1 MSSPTSSSSQ
11 ASVAFSLLDSR
22 IQHWIWELGWT
33 ELRDVQEYAIPA
45 ILQEQ
50 DVIIAAATASGKT
63 EAAFFPVLTR
73 LLGMQNSQATVL
85 YISPLKALIND
96 QWDRLELLCEKLE
109 IMVTPWHGDI
119 SSSKKKRFLSKPNGC
134 VLITPESLEALLMN
148 YGHKINSLFSG
159 VIYCVIDEVHAF
171 MGTER
176 GKQLQSL
183 LHRLEVAVNKKI
195 PRIGL
200 SATLG
205 DMKMAADY
213 LRQESPE
220 EVRII
225 CSGNSSQ
232 ELKVALYGYKI
243 EKQTDAI
250 AEGAGISVT
259 DDQYEEC
266 MLASHDWVARKLFPS
281 LRGNNHL
288 VFPNSR
294 ASVEIFSDKLR
305 KMCEDAGLPN
315 EFWPH
320 HGSLSKEIREETERA
335 LKKKENPATAICT
348 NTLELGIDIGSVK
361 SVAQV
366 GPPPSVASLRQR
378 IGRSGRKK
386 GEPAILRAFSIET
399 GIDQQSRLSDLL
411 HEQLVQSIAMIQL
424 LTKGWC
430 EPIHAKGLH
439 LSTLVQQLLSGI
451 VQYGGMTAGRSWQLL
466 CETGPF
472 ASLTKSEFIALLRG
486 LGEQQVINQDH
497 TGLLLLGSLGE
508 KLVNHYSF
516 YAAFKS
522 DEEYR
527 IVYHGK
533 PLGSLP
539 ISRAVTLDS
548 YLIFAGK
555 RWRIEAVDEKQK
567 VIVVLPD
574 KGGKAPL
581 FFGGGSR
588 LHDKVREEMREVLR
602 SHKAIAFLDEIA
614 ADLLKEARFHYQQ
627 LGLDSSPILQMGKE
641 VLLFTWKGDNV
652 QDTLTLMF
660 KERGL
665 HATNEGLYISV
676 EADSVEFIHDLLLD
690 FSEGALPSEDSLAQF
705 VENKKQEKWDWLLP
719 ESLLDSNYASLY
731 LELDKAGKTAT
742 ELLSISSTPK
752 V

>member
-1 MSSPTSSSSQ
+1 MSSPASNSSQ
-11 ASVAFSLLDSR
+11 ASSAFSLLDPR

-73 LLGMQNSQATVL
+73 LLSMQNSQATVL

-119 SSSKKKRFLSKPNGC
+119 SSSKKKRFLSKPGGC

-148 YGHKINSLFSG
+148 YGHQVNNIFCGLM
-159 VIYCVIDEVHAF
+159 YCVIDEVHAF

-205 DMKMAADY
+205 DMKLAADY

-232 ELKVALYGYKI
+232 ELKIALYGYKI
-243 EKQTDAI
+243 EKQTDAMTG
-250 AEGAGISVT
+250 GAGVSIT
-259 DDQYEEC
+259 DEQYERH

-451 VQYGGMTAGRSWQLL
+451 VQYGGLTAGRSWQLL

-472 ASLTKSEFIALLRG
+472 AGLAKSEFIALLRG
-486 LGEQQVINQDH
+486 LGEQQVIIQDH

-527 IVYHGK
+527 IVYQGK

-555 RWRIEAVDEKQK
+555 RWRVEAVDEKQK

-602 SHKAIAFLDEIA
+602 SQKTIAFCDVIA

-627 LGLDSSPILQMGKE
+627 LGLDSNPIFQMGKE

-660 KERGL
+660 KERGFRT
-665 HATNEGLYISV
+665 TNEGLYISV
-676 EADSVEFIHDLLLD
+676 EADSLETIHDLLLD
-690 FSEGALPSEDSLAQF
+690 FSEGALSSEDSLTQF
-705 VENKKQEKWDWLLP
+705 IENKKQEKWDWLLP
-719 ESLLDSNYASLY
+719 EILLSRNYASLY
-731 LELDKAGKTAT
+731 LELDKAGRTVT
-742 ELLSISSTPK
+742 ELLSLNNSD
-752 V
+752 

>member
-1 MSSPTSSSSQ
+1 MSSPVSSSSQ
-11 ASVAFSLLDSR
+11 ASSAFSLLDPR
-22 IQHWIWELGWT
+22 IQHWIWELRWT

-45 ILQEQ
+45 ILEEQ

-73 LLGMQNSQATVL
+73 LLGMQNSQATVI

-96 QWDRLELLCEKLE
+96 QWDRLELLCEQLE

-119 SSSKKKRFLSKPNGC
+119 SSSRKKRFLNKPGGC

-148 YGHKINSLFSG
+148 YGHQVNSIFSG
-159 VIYCVIDEVHAF
+159 LIYCVIDEVHAF

-205 DMKMAADY
+205 DMKMAANY
-213 LRQESPE
+213 LRPE
-220 EVRII
+220 NPEGVRII

-232 ELKVALYGYKI
+232 ELKIALYGYKI
-243 EKQTDAI
+243 GKQTDAVTLT
-250 AEGAGISVT
+250 AGDIVT
-259 DDQYEEC
+259 DDQYEKQ
-266 MLASHDWVARKLFPS
+266 MLTSHDWVARKLFPS
-281 LRGNNHL
+281 LRGNNNL

-305 KMCEDAGLPN
+305 KMCEDAGVPN

-335 LKKKENPATAICT
+335 LKEKENPATGICT

-378 IGRSGRKK
+378 IGRSGRKE
-386 GEPAILRAFSIET
+386 GEPAILRAFSIENE
-399 GIDQQSRLSDLL
+399 IDQQSRLSDLL
-411 HEQLVQSIAMIQL
+411 REQLVQSIAMTQL

-439 LSTLVQQLLSGI
+439 LSTLVQQLLSVI
-451 VQYGGMTAGRSWQLL
+451 VQYGGLTAGRSWQLF
-466 CETGPF
+466 CESGPF
-472 ASLTKSEFIALLRG
+472 SGLTKSEFITLLRG
-486 LGEQQVINQDH
+486 LGEQQVIIQDH
-497 TGLLLLGSLGE
+497 TGLLLLGALGE

-516 YAAFKS
+516 YATFKS

-527 IVYHGK
+527 LVHQGK
-533 PLGSLP
+533 PLGTLP

-548 YLIFAGK
+548 YLIFAGR
-555 RWRIEAVDEKQK
+555 RWRVEAVYEEQK

-574 KGGKAPL
+574 KGGKAPV

-588 LHDKVREEMREVLR
+588 LHDKVREEMREVLG
-602 SHKAIAFLDEIA
+602 SLEPIPFLDTVS
-614 ADLLKEARFHYQQ
+614 ADLLREARFHFRQ
-627 LGLDSSPILQMGKE
+627 LMLESKPIIKMGKD

-652 QDTLTLMF
+652 QDTLALIF
-660 KERGL
+660 KERG
-665 HATNEGLYISV
+665 HRATNEGLYISV
-676 EADSVEFIHDLLLD
+676 EADSVELIYDLLLE
-690 FSEGALPSEDSLAQF
+690 FSEGVLPSEERLADL
-705 VENKKQEKWDWLLP
+705 VENKQQEKWDWLLP
-719 ESLLDSNYASLY
+719 VSLLGRNYASLY
-731 LELDKAGKTAT
+731 LELENASRAVK
-742 ELLSISSTPK
+742 ELRSRSD
-752 V
+752 